1 MRDYTLYLAEF
12 SKFVNLIVG
21 SGRVPDETDVD
32 LFIDKMWTRKYWAYD
47 EANYSAASM
56 FRGVEGFDSVTDSR
70 ILETANFAFKDYV
83 EEVKPILMEKLE
95 ASVGVGGKSGVR
107 EWDPTPYSVERLA
120 ERFAKQ
126 NGFKAWESLERK
138 DRRATEYW
146 VKADA
151 EIQYIKSRILEYNRK
166 VVPYQLR
173 KTLHHNLMSI
183 HFSTSNGKCFPG
195 HAGRPLLHTEEDMQK
210 FLDEHVENG
219 GHRALWFTISNTGEN
234 YKAAVVDIDFH
245 HVDMNDKEKKRV
257 TKEVAKRLQA
267 AGYPIL
273 IQYSG
278 HGYHVWVGR
287 GTGPEFT
294 DRHVINNLM
303 QRAIGNAPGA
313 SFSRPE
319 AIAEGLAHIELETSS
334 SKTWAMFFG
343 MHYKPNSDKKLEDD
357 GFPPLAGSGLC
368 RVPLT
373 LDTLETFD
381 PFYDA
386 HPEQVLANFDRHA
399 VLVDNF
405 FDQVE
410 IGYGHEEEGDTE
422 SQPPCLRSEGVLPDH
437 PLAVAA
443 TNWKKKPDFKQLR
456 WEDALE
462 MFEDKED
469 LCVTP
474 KFNGAL
480 FAIHYKEGG
489 GHKVDGT
496 LLTTERSIVSRASG
510 AAVLK
515 TPVTTIMASKG
526 GAILWENH
534 ITREFEDACVKKGV
548 SEALF
553 IGELFEHDAF
563 GVVRGPQAITAT
575 VMRKEIDPRAFKRL
589 RYALVDIVTLNG
601 KNVDVEYRLRHAEL
615 VPYEGDRV
623 KVVPLEHIHDGA
635 ALRLQALWNLHITQ
649 NQQEG
654 LVIHHEG
661 VRYKVK
667 RRHTLDAVIISVAT
681 NSKPWQDGRKNRH
694 VFEVAVAR
702 KTKYGDPTYI
712 YVGKV
717 GWGPGWDN
725 EKQSAL
731 FDMVMGEQVS
741 EGRWEHSI
749 AVPPVPPENPIVFA
763 TKDRH
768 FVEPRIVVEVE
779 YERLSEGK
787 QPSFGTY
794 YYQGTKRSRG
804 ARVPKSGYRF
814 YPQLI
819 QTRRMVGP
827 AVISEIRHDKD
838 PSDTF
843 DIRLEQAEGAGGFE
857 MSRAPVRKNPTEV
870 YGYPGWLQSV
880 ANFFPIIP
888 SVGSSLDR
896 VLILDESL
904 SKMKFYRAPQ
914 GFPRE
919 SPWLMPMEAYRKLW
933 NLSKRSGR
941 RKEFGG
947 YVKEGVIYY
956 GSSHSLE
963 SINMWNT
970 EDTLGADFIFH
981 THPRNDYAPPRYPVI
996 SDADLATSI
1005 TSKLAYGIP
1014 WELIVAP
1021 HGFLFFRPKGF
1032 RKGSSILKAVQA
1044 MKKSKNQKT
1053 ADIVVKELR
1062 KEQDLVSKSYYAARK
1077 TVLKMESAVRKKH
1090 GFVSEHPWW
1099 YEQALIDEM
1108 NKNGVCNTH
1117 YEAIFVPLY
1126 VMGPN
1131 FRKRRYESIKSNPST
1146 GYFGVAFKRPTFGAG
1161 VIGPEGEPMP
1171 DTISFDREFSDAI
1184 ARGRRA
1190 DPDEKGQKLY
1200 PGFKFRGGD
1209 GYAFVLG
1216 LPISMQ
1222 RDFTDMYGG
1231 PGASSVAMLRSD
1243 DGNIRA
1249 TTEQFNR
1256 AYRAFDPQQG
1266 ANDMS
1271 VIIAAS
1277 MEMPPIE
1284 DPESSS
1290 PPPTLY
1296 DEGKNSGKLVTE
1308 MKGALR
1314 GTKFTGNQAE
1324 KLAHLRTLY
1333 EGLGV
1338 QTNPPTDIE
1347 EWDMRVSDYRRD
1359 HADYQ
1364 QDPTQQSWAEFA
1376 LGMYPEWELPLLEK
1390 GRLLMEAIEAYSLS
1404 DEEEAVIR
1412 QEYSTMSLDLANPLG
1427 NLLAGLDSDEEDED
1441 DEEEDEY
1448 DEVE

>member
-1 MRDYTLYLAEF
+1 MRDYTLFLDEF
-12 SKFVNLIVG
+12 NKFVNLIVF
-21 SGRVPDETDVD
+21 SGRVPEESDVD
-32 LFIDKMWTRKYWAYD
+32 LFLDKMWTRKYWAYD
-47 EANYSAASM
+47 ENNFSSAST
-56 FRGVEGFDSVTDSR
+56 FRGVEGFDVVTDTR
-70 ILETANFAFKDYV
+70 ILDTANFSFTQFL
-83 EEVKPILMEKLE
+83 EEAKPMLMEKLVS
-95 ASVGVGGKSGVR
+95 AVGSGGKSAIR
-107 EWDPTPYSVERLA
+107 EWDPTPYSLEQLA

-126 NGFKAWESLERK
+126 DGFKAWESLERK
-138 DRRATEYW
+138 DRRNTEYW

-151 EIQYIKSRILEYNRK
+151 EQQYIKSRILEYNRK

-183 HFSTSNGKCFPG
+183 HFSTSSGKCFPG
-195 HAGRPLLHTEEDMQK
+195 HTGRPILHTEEEMQK
-210 FLDEHVENG
+210 FLQEHVEEG

-245 HVDMNDKEKKRV
+245 HVDMNEKEKKRV
-257 TKEVAKRLQA
+257 VKEVAKRLQA

-287 GTGPEFT
+287 GTGPEFS
-294 DRHVINNLM
+294 DRHVVNNLL
-303 QRAIGNAPGA
+303 QRALGKVPGA
-313 SFSRPE
+313 SFNRTE
-319 AIAEGLAHIELETSS
+319 AIAEGVAHLELEDKSK
-334 SKTWAMFFG
+334 KTWAMYFG
-343 MHYKPNSDKKLEDD
+343 LHYKPNMDKKLQDD
-357 GFPPLAGSGLC
+357 GYPPLAGSGLA

-405 FDQVE
+405 FDQIE

-422 SQPPCLRSEGVLPDH
+422 SQPPCLRSEGVIPDH

-462 MFEDKED
+462 MFEEKSD

-480 FAIHYKEGG
+480 FAIHYKESG

-496 LLTTERSIVSRASG
+496 LLTTERSIVSRSSG

-548 SEALF
+548 AEALF

-601 KNVDVEYRLRHAEL
+601 QDVDVEYRLRHAEL

-623 KVVPLEHIHDGA
+623 KVVPLEHIQDGA
-635 ALRLQALWNLHITQ
+635 GLRLEALWNLHVMQ

-654 LVIHHEG
+654 LVIHHDG
-661 VRYKVK
+661 KRFKVK

-681 NSKPWQDGRKNRH
+681 NSKPWMDGRKNRH

-731 FDMVMGEQVS
+731 FDAVMGEPVS
-741 EGRWEHSI
+741 EGRWEHTI
-749 AVPPVPPENPIVFA
+749 PIPPVPVEDPIAFA

-787 QPSFGTY
+787 NLSFGTY

-804 ARVPKSGYRF
+804 KRVPKTGYRF

-819 QTRRMVGP
+819 ETRRMVGP
-827 AVISEIRHDKD
+827 AVISEVRHDKD
-838 PSDTF
+838 PTDTF
-843 DIRLEQAEGAGGFE
+843 DIRMEQAEGAGGFE
-857 MSRAPVRKNPTEV
+857 MGRAPRNNPTAV

-880 ANFFPIIP
+880 ADFFPIIP
-888 SVGSSLDR
+888 STGAKLDR
-896 VLILDESL
+896 ALILDSTM
-904 SKMKFYRAPQ
+904 SKTKFLYPEQ
-914 GFPRE
+914 GFPRDE
-919 SPWLMPMEAYRKLW
+919 PWLMPVEAYRKVW
-933 NLSKRSGR
+933 NLGKRNKA
-941 RKEFGG
+941 KEFGG
-947 YVKEGVIYY
+947 YIKDGTIFY
-956 GSSHSLE
+956 GSSHGFD
-963 SINMWNT
+963 SIDMWPT
-970 EDTLGADFIFH
+970 EDIVGADMIFH
-981 THPRNDYAPPRYPVI
+981 THPRNMFRPPSYPII
-996 SDADLATSI
+996 SDWDLSSSLI
-1005 TSKLAYGIP
+1005 FNIAYGIP
-1014 WELIVAP
+1014 WEVIVEP
-1021 HGFLFFRPKGF
+1021 HGFLFYRPKGY
-1032 RKGSSILKAVQA
+1032 RKGSAILKAIEKVQ
-1044 MKKSKNQKT
+1044 KNRSQKSV
-1053 ADIVVKELR
+1053 DE
-1062 KEQDLVSKSYYAARK
+1062 LVSAINKEGVAIRK
-1077 TVLKMESAVRKKH
+1077 AFRGAHKEVIAMEKNTTKKR
-1090 GFVSEHPWW
+1090 GFHTEHPWW
-1099 YEQALIDEM
+1099 HESAIIDAM
-1108 NKNGVCNTH
+1108 NDNGKCDT
-1117 YEAIFVPLY
+1117 YFEAVYMPLY
-1126 VMGPN
+1126 MVGPN
-1131 FRKRRYESIKSNPST
+1131 YRKRRYETIKSNPST
-1146 GYFGVAFKRPTFGAG
+1146 GYFGVATRRPTFGAG
-1161 VIGPEGEPMP
+1161 VIGPEGESMP
-1171 DTISFDREFSDAI
+1171 DSISFDREFGDAI
-1184 ARGRRA
+1184 ARGRRGT
-1190 DPDEKGQKLY
+1190 DGYKLY
-1200 PGFKFRGGD
+1200 PGFKIRGGE

-1216 LPISMQ
+1216 LPLSMQ

-1231 PGASSVAMLRSD
+1231 PGASGVAMLRSA
-1243 DGNIRA
+1243 DGNIRS

-1256 AYRAFDPQQG
+1256 YYRGFHPQQG
-1266 ANDMS
+1266 ANDTA
-1271 VIIAAS
+1271 VIVAAS
-1277 MEMPPIE
+1277 MEMPPKE
-1284 DPESSS
+1284 DPESRT

-1296 DEGKNSGKLVTE
+1296 DDGPSDSRRGKVVKE
-1308 MKGALR
+1308 MRGALR
-1314 GTKFTGNQAE
+1314 GTKFTNNQAE

-1333 EGLGV
+1333 EDLSV
-1338 QTNPPTDIE
+1338 KTNPPTDIE
-1347 EWDMRVSDYRRD
+1347 EWDQKVEKYRRD
-1359 HADYQ
+1359 YNEYQ
-1364 QDPTQQSWAEFA
+1364 AAPTQQSWAEYA
-1376 LGMYPEWELPLLEK
+1376 LSSYPEWEFPLLEK
-1390 GRLLMEAIEAYSLS
+1390 GRMLLEAIEAYSLT
-1404 DEEEAVIR
+1404 DEEEASVR
-1412 QEYSTMSLDLANPLG
+1412 QEYSSMSLDLANPLG
-1427 NLLAGLDSDEEDED
+1427 NLLAGLDSDEEEDEYEEEYED
-1441 DEEEDEY
+1441 DETQ
-1448 DEVE
+1448 